1 MRMGLGLGFGSGQGG
16 GEVEIPAIF
25 TIAAGASFSFKVR
38 LSELGTV
45 ISTGDVKIGT
55 SANPTG
61 TEITINATADYATN
75 PGTIQTTIYVLGGT
89 AGGTIIFPKK
99 SKIHYLYINT
109 PGAGAITGSI
119 TGMALTYLYIN
130 NPGAGAITGS
140 ITGMALTYLYIYAP
154 GAGAITGSITGM
166 ALTYLHI
173 YNPGAG
179 AITGS
184 ITGMA
189 LTYLRVYNPGA
200 GDIVYSPKAS
210 YNSRLSSNVVNS
222 GLVFTDVD
230 DYNKQILPSI
240 TYVNSGVSK
249 PLVISSSGKDITVQL
264 ATDGSGVS
272 TTTANDIIAA
282 WNQTAIAT
290 IAKYGDGT
298 GIVQAMAKKYF
309 TTSLGT
315 IGIIILPAN
324 MGTSKAGYRS
334 LIIAASEK
342 TASLSTFSIAAT
354 DADECPDYAGAND
367 GDGNQ
372 QVSTAVTALIADVG
386 ATAFS
391 AAWKTIWGI

>member
-1 MRMGLGLGFGSGQGG
+1 MAL
-16 GEVEIPAIF
+16 
-25 TIAAGASFSFKVR
+25 TY
-38 LSELGTV
+38 LS
-45 ISTGDVKIGT
+45 IS
-55 SANPTG
+55 N
-61 TEITINATADYATN
+61 
-75 PGTIQTTIYVLGGT
+75 
-89 AGGTIIFPKK
+89 
-99 SKIHYLYINT
+99 
-109 PGAGAITGSI
+109 PGAGDITGSITGMALTYLSISNPGAGDITGSITGMALTYLSISNPGAGDITGSITGMALTYLSISNPGAGDITGSITGMALTYLSISNPGAGDITGSI
-119 TGMALTYLYIN
+119 TGMALTYLYIV
-130 NPGAGAITGS
+130 NPGAGA
-140 ITGMALTYLYIYAP
+140 
-154 GAGAITGSITGM
+154 
-166 ALTYLHI
+166 
-173 YNPGAG
+173 
-179 AITGS
+179 
-184 ITGMA
+184 
-189 LTYLRVYNPGA
+189 
-200 GDIVYSPKAS
+200 IVYSPKAS

-315 IGIIILPAN
+315 IGTITLPAN

-354 DADECPDYAGAND
+354 DAGECPDYAGAND

>member
-1 MRMGLGLGFGSGQGG
+1 
-16 GEVEIPAIF
+16 
-25 TIAAGASFSFKVR
+25 
-38 LSELGTV
+38 
-45 ISTGDVKIGT
+45 
-55 SANPTG
+55 
-61 TEITINATADYATN
+61 
-75 PGTIQTTIYVLGGT
+75 
-89 AGGTIIFPKK
+89 
-99 SKIHYLYINT
+99 
-109 PGAGAITGSI
+109 
-119 TGMALTYLYIN
+119 
-130 NPGAGAITGS
+130 
-140 ITGMALTYLYIYAP
+140 
-154 GAGAITGSITGM
+154 
-166 ALTYLHI
+166 
-173 YNPGAG
+173 
-179 AITGS
+179 
-184 ITGMA
+184 
-189 LTYLRVYNPGA
+189 
-200 GDIVYSPKAS
+200 
-210 YNSRLSSNVVNS
+210 
-222 GLVFTDVD
+222 
-230 DYNKQILPSI
+230 
-240 TYVNSGVSK
+240 
-249 PLVISSSGKDITVQL
+249 VISSSGKDITVQL

-391 AAWKTIWGI
+391 AAWKTIWGYKMVITKRYYVIYSSKTILMMEIRLGYIYMPMQIASSSTPSRKCCNT